1 MSILNGDTVVALST
15 PPGESGIAVVRV
27 SGPEAVSIL
36 DAMVPGAGKW
46 PSHTSHQR
54 SIRNERGEILDEAL
68 VHVMR
73 APDSYTGED
82 VVEISCHGSMQV
94 VSEVIEEIVRR
105 GARVAGQGEF
115 TRRAFINGKLDLAQA
130 EAIADLIASET
141 RLQRRIALEHLE
153 GGLSRKVRGVEE
165 ILLEQLAL
173 VEASIDFTEEE
184 IETYAPEELRRVA
197 GELQGR
203 IMELLDS
210 EVAGG
215 KLRGGIRVTIMG
227 PRNAGKSSIY
237 NALLGEERAI
247 VSPVPGTT
255 RDILRERIHIKG
267 FTYHLED
274 TAGIAETGCDIE
286 ARGISIGR
294 RAARDAD
301 FVMFIIDG
309 SVAWRDEVLDALEA
323 TDRAKTLF
331 VLNKIDLGITIPQRE
346 AAQILQSPSV
356 AAVSAKTGE
365 GLEALRRWI
374 YDKTVQQGTVEIG
387 RERIAINARQGA
399 SLREAKG
406 ALERL
411 VAAIDDGAPAEIL
424 SIEIRATADACGAVT
439 GRTVTEGLLDA
450 IFSRFCIGK

>member
-1 MSILNGDTVVALST
+1 MNGDTVVALST
-15 PPGESGIAVVRV
+15 PPGESGIAVIRL

-36 DAMVPGAGKW
+36 EDMTRGAGEW

-54 SIRNERGEILDEAL
+54 QIRNERGEIIDEAL
-68 VHVMR
+68 MQVMR

-82 VVEISCHGSMQV
+82 IVEISCHGSMQIV
-94 VSEVIEEIVRR
+94 AEVIEEIVRR
-105 GARVAGQGEF
+105 GAHVAGPGEF
-115 TRRAFINGKLDLAQA
+115 TRRAFVNGKLDLAQA

-141 RLQRRIALEHLE
+141 KLQRRVALEHLE
-153 GGLSRKVRGVEE
+153 GGLSRKVRAMEE
-165 ILLEQLAL
+165 VLLEQLAL

-184 IETYAPEELRRVA
+184 IEAHAPEEMRRVA

-215 KLRGGIRVTIMG
+215 KLRRGIRVTIVG

-294 RAARDAD
+294 RAAREAD
-301 FVMFIIDG
+301 LVMFIIDG
-309 SVAWRDEVLDALEA
+309 SVHWRDEIAGELEA
-323 TDRAKTLF
+323 ADRVKTLF
-331 VLNKIDLGITIPQRE
+331 VLNKIDLGFAISRQE
-346 AAQILQSPSV
+346 AAQILGSPSV

-365 GLEALRRWI
+365 GMEALRRWI
-374 YDKTVQQGTVEIG
+374 YDRTVQRGTVELG
-387 RERIAINARQGA
+387 RERIAVNARQGA
-399 SLREAKG
+399 ALREVHG
-406 ALERL
+406 ALARL
-411 VAAIDDGAPAEIL
+411 VAAIDDGAPPEIL
-424 SIEIRATADACGAVT
+424 SVEIRAAADVCGMVT
-439 GRTVTEGLLDA
+439 GRTVTADLLDM

>member
-1 MSILNGDTVVALST
+1 MNGDTVVALGT

-27 SGPEAVSIL
+27 SGPAAVSL
-36 DAMVPGAGKW
+36 VDAMAPGAGAW
-46 PSHTSHQR
+46 PSHTSHLR
-54 SIRNERGEILDEAL
+54 PIRDGRGEILDEAL
-68 VHVMR
+68 IQVMR
-73 APDSYTGED
+73 APDSYTGEN
-82 VVEISCHGSMQV
+82 VVEISCHGSMQI
-94 VSEVIEEIVRR
+94 VSEVIEELVRR
-105 GARVAGQGEF
+105 GARVAGPGEF
-115 TRRAFINGKLDLAQA
+115 TRRAFVNGKLDLAQA

-141 RLQRRIALEHLE
+141 KLQRRVALEHLE
-153 GGLSRKVRGVEE
+153 GGLSRKVRSMEG

-173 VEASIDFTEEE
+173 VEAAIDFTEEDIDI
-184 IETYAPEELRRVA
+184 IEPGNMRRVA

-203 IMELLDS
+203 IEELLDS
-210 EVAGG
+210 EVAGR

-255 RDILRERIHIKG
+255 RDILRERIHING

-294 RAARDAD
+294 RAAREAD
-301 FVMFIIDG
+301 LVMFIIDG
-309 SVAWRDEVLDALEA
+309 SIPWRDGVAGELEA
-323 TDRAKTLF
+323 ADRTKTLF
-331 VLNKIDLGITIPQRE
+331 VLNKIDAGLAIPRRE
-346 AAQILQSPSV
+346 AVQILGTPSV

-374 YDKTVQQGTVEIG
+374 YDRTIQQGTVEVG
-387 RERIAINARQGA
+387 RERIAVNARQGVA
-399 SLREAKG
+399 LREARG
-406 ALERL
+406 ALARL
-411 VAAIDDGAPAEIL
+411 AAAVDDGAPPEIL
-424 SIEIRATADACGAVT
+424 SVEIRAAADACGTVT
-439 GRTVTEGLLDA
+439 GRSVTADLLDA